1 MEPNIVV
8 RCAYVNIIKCLI
20 IIIISFQNMFK
31 NIKKSSIF
39 GAKLTFSHG
48 RQIDIATQPLIDILL
63 QDHWQSD
70 DGFGL
75 KSWNIL
81 L

>member
-75 KSWNIL
+75 KS
-81 L
+81 